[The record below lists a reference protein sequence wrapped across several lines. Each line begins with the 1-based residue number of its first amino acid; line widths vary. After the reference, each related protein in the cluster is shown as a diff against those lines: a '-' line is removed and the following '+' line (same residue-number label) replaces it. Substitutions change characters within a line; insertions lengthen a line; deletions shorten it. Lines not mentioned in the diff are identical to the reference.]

1 MNKKNRFSMLE
12 VEQVPEVSSKNTE
25 TKVDTSTPENIKKPI
40 KEMKVII
47 SNSEFEANLSK
58 HKHHEQVKDQVKAI
72 HLKKKVI
79 ESKIIN
85 IKKKAW
91 LKILLGI
98 FIILIVFKEYIW
110 GKSSIKSLGNNEAE
124 QIITKHALS
133 SNDILLIILIIIFI
147 YVAFFY
153 EKNKDKK

>member
-12 VEQVPEVSSKNTE
+12 VGQEPEASSKNTE
-25 TKVDTSTPENIKKPI
+25 TKVDSCNPENIKKPI

-47 SNSEFEANLSK
+47 ANSEFEANLNK

-79 ESKIIN
+79 ESKILN

-98 FIILIVFKEYIW
+98 FIILVVVKEYIW
-110 GKSSIKSLGNNEAE
+110 EQSTIKNLGNNEAE
-124 QIITKHALS
+124 LIITKYDLN
-133 SNDILLIILIIIFI
+133 SNSILLIILIIIFI